1 MAAPVL
7 ALIPSTIGTKVYS
20 AIPADG
26 TGDFTFTRATSA
38 TRTNKDGLIE
48 VVDSGDNRLDY
59 NGGCPR
65 LLLEPARTNL
75 VTYSADIN
83 TYLSSKNDATI
94 TYEYG
99 ISPDGTLNSS
109 RVQFVDSTAY
119 ASRAVTISSEQTA
132 SIYVKGV
139 AGQTIMFGFGSSVTT
154 GSIYTFTGEWQRLT
168 FTGTSGTQIFL
179 STYGLSTARDF
190 EAFGLQLEAGAYA
203 SSYIP
208 TNGSAVT
215 RNSETT
221 PFPAVYNFGT
231 LGDGES
237 GTLVIETDVVG
248 IDDRLNILSQG
259 GSGNWFW
266 GNAGIFY
273 IRTLTTTLNF
283 NMGTAIG
290 LLVGSTIKIAI
301 RKDGPSVSVFYNGV
315 LRDTLDMGTDSF
327 IWASH
332 LSAYESAQGVRKVL
346 EYNTALSNAECI
358 ELTS

>member
-1 MAAPVL
+1 MSNPVL

-20 AIPADG
+20 AIPSDG

-48 VVDSGDNRLDY
+48 VVSSGDNRLDY
-59 NGGCPR
+59 NGSCPR

-75 VTYSADIN
+75 VTYSQDIN
-83 TYLSSKNDATI
+83 TYLTSKNDATI
-94 TYEYG
+94 TYEYD

-109 RVQFVDSTAY
+109 RIQFVDSTAY
-119 ASRAVTISSEQTA
+119 ASRSVTISSEHTA
-132 SIYVKGV
+132 SVYVKGT

-154 GSIYTFTGEWQRLT
+154 GTIYTFTGEWQRIT
-168 FTGTSGTQIFL
+168 FNASSGTQIFF

-190 EAFGLQLEAGAYA
+190 QAFGLQLEASPYA

-208 TNGSAVT
+208 TSGSSVT
-215 RNSETT
+215 RNSENV
-221 PFPAVYNFGT
+221 PFPAVYNFGN

-237 GTLVIETDVVG
+237 GTLVIETDVEG

-259 GSGNWFW
+259 GSGTWYWLSTNFVV
-266 GNAGIFY
+266 
-273 IRTLTTTLNF
+273 RTLTTTLSF
-283 NMGTAIG
+283 DMGTAIG

-301 RKDGPSVSVFYNGV
+301 RKDGPSVSVFYNGI

-327 IWASH
+327 QWASH
-332 LSAYESAQGVRKVL
+332 LATYTSSQGVRKVL
-346 EYNTALSNAECI
+346 EYDTALSNAECI

>member
-1 MAAPVL
+1 
-7 ALIPSTIGTKVYS
+7 
-20 AIPADG
+20 
-26 TGDFTFTRATSA
+26 
-38 TRTNKDGLIE
+38 
-48 VVDSGDNRLDY
+48 
-59 NGGCPR
+59 
-65 LLLEPARTNL
+65 
-75 VTYSADIN
+75 
-83 TYLSSKNDATI
+83 
-94 TYEYG
+94 
-99 ISPDGTLNSS
+99 
-109 RVQFVDSTAY
+109 
-119 ASRAVTISSEQTA
+119 
-132 SIYVKGV
+132 V

-154 GSIYTFTGEWQRLT
+154 GNIYTFTGEWQRLT

-190 EAFGLQLEAGAYA
+190 EAFGLQLEAGPYE

-208 TNGSAVT
+208 TSGSAVT
-215 RNSETT
+215 RNSENV

-248 IDDRLNILSQG
+248 INDRLHILSQG
-259 GSGNWFW
+259 GSGTWYWLTTNF
-266 GNAGIFY
+266 I
-273 IRTLTTTLNF
+273 IRTLTTTLIF
-283 NMGTAIG
+283 DMGTAIG

-327 IWASH
+327 QWASH
-332 LSAYESAQGVRKVL
+332 LSAYESSQGVRKVL

>member
-1 MAAPVL
+1 MSNPAL

-48 VVDSGDNRLDY
+48 AVDSGDNRLDY
-59 NGGCPR
+59 DGSCPR
-65 LLLEPARTNL
+65 LLLEPARTNI
-75 VTYSADIN
+75 VTYSENVIN
-83 TYLSSKNDATI
+83 YLTSRSDTTI

-109 RVQFVDSTAY
+109 RIQFADSTAY
-119 ASRAVTISSEQTA
+119 ASRTVSISSEHTA

-139 AGQTIMFGFGSSVTT
+139 AGETIMFGFSYSWTA
-154 GSIYTFTGEWQRLT
+154 GSIYTLTGEWQRIT
-168 FTGTSGTQIFL
+168 YTGTSGTQIFL
-179 STYGLSTARDF
+179 SSYGLSTARDF
-190 EAFGLQLEAGAYA
+190 EVFGLQLEAGPYA
-203 SSYIP
+203 SSYIS

-215 RNSETT
+215 RNSENV

-248 IDDRLNILSQG
+248 IDNRLNILSQG
-259 GSGNWFW
+259 GSSNWFW
-266 GNAGIFY
+266 ANSGIFY
-273 IRTLTTTLNF
+273 VYHTGGALAF

-301 RKDGPSVSVFYNGV
+301 RKDGPSVSVFYNGI

-327 IWASH
+327 QYASH
-332 LSAYESAQGVRKVL
+332 LATYTSSQGVRKVL
-346 EYNTALSNAECI
+346 EYDTALSNAECI